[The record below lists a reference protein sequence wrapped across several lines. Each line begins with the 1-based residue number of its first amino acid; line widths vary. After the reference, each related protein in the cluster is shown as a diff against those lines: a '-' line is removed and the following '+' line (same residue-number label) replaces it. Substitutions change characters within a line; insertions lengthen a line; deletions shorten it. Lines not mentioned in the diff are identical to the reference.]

1 MPVLPVPPTGR
12 ANPQTRLVTQASAS
26 AGYNGIFNCFTRMLR
41 EEGVGSFYN
50 SLTPRLVSV
59 VPMIGVQ
66 YLVYEF
72 MKKLMAEVPE
82 VAAPAKGDA
91 TLPRKKVLVEELET
105 VTEG

>member
-1 MPVLPVPPTGR
+1 
-12 ANPQTRLVTQASAS
+12 
-26 AGYNGIFNCFTRMLR
+26 MLR
-41 EEGVGSFYN
+41 EEGVVSFYN

-82 VAAPAKGDA
+82 VVAPAKGNA
-91 TLPRKKVLVEELET
+91 ALPRAKVLVEELET

>member
-1 MPVLPVPPTGR
+1 M
-12 ANPQTRLVTQASAS
+12 
-26 AGYNGIFNCFTRMLR
+26 
-41 EEGVGSFYN
+41 GSFYN

-82 VAAPAKGDA
+82 VAPTKGGAAP
-91 TLPRKKVLVEELET
+91 PRTKVLVEELET

>member
-1 MPVLPVPPTGR
+1 
-12 ANPQTRLVTQASAS
+12 
-26 AGYNGIFNCFTRMLR
+26 MLR
-41 EEGVGSFYN
+41 EEGIGSFYN

-82 VAAPAKGDA
+82 VAP
-91 TLPRKKVLVEELET
+91 PSKKDSVSSRDNLLVGELDTVT

>member
-1 MPVLPVPPTGR
+1 M
-12 ANPQTRLVTQASAS
+12 
-26 AGYNGIFNCFTRMLR
+26 YDGILNCFSRMLR
-41 EEGVGSFYN
+41 EEGIGSFYN

-82 VAAPAKGDA
+82 VAAPSKGDA
-91 TLPRKKVLVEELET
+91 VPPRDKVLVGELET

>member
-1 MPVLPVPPTGR
+1 M
-12 ANPQTRLVTQASAS
+12 TQASAS
-26 AGYNGIFNCFTRMLR
+26 AGYSGIFNCFSRMLR

-82 VAAPAKGDA
+82 VAAPKKGDA
-91 TLPRKKVLVEELET
+91 ARPRTQVLVEELET